1 MNEDAAWLHSQYAS
15 IGGDN
20 LSSANAPPCL
30 QVAAATDNIGY
41 DNLGYDFSGTAP
53 DPVAQDPLSS
63 ADPEPA
69 EPLASASIAADDP
82 LSMLADDMGSD
93 PLSSNGAAAEP
104 VAPTSMM
111 ADAGSDDPLSSTI
124 NLAPDPLSS
133 DPLSAPAQPV
143 AADPLSTDDVA
154 SAGPSDSDL
163 EISHEITAGVVPD
176 SPIMAS
182 YGQLLSQSQYS
193 DSVLAGAGE
202 IQPDVMAKEDTTHQS
217 RAIPL
222 EVTVSDPV
230 KRVEG
235 SVIPGV
241 AGGYVT
247 YKIHT
252 KTQLPAYKAREIVVR
267 RRFKDFVVGI
277 THVFVALIAEAS
289 LPHQD
294 S

>member
-1 MNEDAAWLHSQYAS
+1 M
-15 IGGDN
+15 
-20 LSSANAPPCL
+20 CL

-63 ADPEPA
+63 AEPEPVD
-69 EPLASASIAADDP
+69 PLTSASIAADDP

-93 PLSSNGAAAEP
+93 PLSSTGGAAETVATKSMTAE
-104 VAPTSMM
+104 AE
-111 ADAGSDDPLSSTI
+111 SDDPLSSTI
-124 NLAPDPLSS
+124 NLTSDPLSA

-154 SAGPSDSDL
+154 SAGASDSDL
-163 EISHEITAGVVPD
+163 EISNEITAGVVPD

-182 YGQLLSQSQYS
+182 YGQLLSQSHYS

-222 EVTVSDPV
+222 EITVSDPV

-267 RRFKDFVVGI
+267 RRFKDFVVRI
-277 THVFVALIAEAS
+277 MHVFSACVEKSPRLFLRTEIV
-289 LPHQD
+289 LPCG
-294 S
+294 SPFT